1 MPDAQIASIHNSLT
15 EIKICVARLDE
26 RAAAREKLMEVQST
40 RLDFLE
46 RKVSTLDKKIV
57 GAMGGVTI
65 IAYMLQLLVP

>member
-1 MPDAQIASIHNSLT
+1 MSEQHIASIQNSLT
-15 EIKICVARLDE
+15 DIKNCVARLDE
-26 RAAAREKLMEVQST
+26 RAAARDKLREVQST
-40 RLDFLE
+40 RLDCLE

>member
-1 MPDAQIASIHNSLT
+1 MSEQHIASIQNSLT
-15 EIKICVARLDE
+15 DIKICVARLDE
-26 RAAAREKLMEVQST
+26 RAAARDKLMEVQST
-40 RLDFLE
+40 RLDYLE

>member
-1 MPDAQIASIHNSLT
+1 MKQAATKDACIPKL
-15 EIKICVARLDE
+15 VARLDE
-26 RAAAREKLMEVQST
+26 RAAARDKLMEVQST
-40 RLDFLE
+40 RLDYLE

>member
-1 MPDAQIASIHNSLT
+1 MPDAQIASIQNSLT
-15 EIKICVARLDE
+15 EIKIYVARLDE